1 MNIPLPMNTST
12 ESWPTARY
20 VDLRPSSES
29 FLGAVIGGLG
39 ARRKSLP
46 SKFFYDERGSRLF
59 DRICELPEYYPTRT
73 EMALMMDIAPELR
86 ALVPEGAE
94 LVEFGSGSSRK
105 VRILL
110 DAVAAFAAYV
120 SIDISGDYLK
130 QMASALACDY
140 PALDVLAVS
149 ADYTQP
155 IDLAHWEGCSRPR
168 VGFFPGSTIGNLTP
182 EDAVAFLENA
192 RRILGTGSG
201 FIVGADLKKDA
212 RILHAAY
219 NDAEGVTAAFNL
231 NLLVRINSEL
241 GGDFDLDAF
250 HHRAHYNQEKGR
262 IEMYLVSDRDQ
273 TARINGHSFVF
284 AEGETIHTENSHKY
298 TVEEFQRIAERA
310 GFIAQRAWTDENQ
323 LFSIHY
329 LEVSSD

>member
-1 MNIPLPMNTST
+1 MNIPLPIRDCA

-20 VDLRPSSES
+20 VDLQPSAES
-29 FLGAVIGGLG
+29 FLGAVIDGLG
-39 ARRKSLP
+39 AEQKSLP

-73 EMALMMDIAPELR
+73 EMALLADIAPELR
-86 ALVPEGAE
+86 ALVPQGAE
-94 LVEFGSGSSRK
+94 LVEFGSGSTRK

-110 DAVAAFAAYV
+110 DTVAAFTAYV
-120 SIDISGDYLK
+120 SIDISGDYLR

-155 IDLAHWEGCSRPR
+155 IDLAHWEGCARPR

-182 EDAVAFLENA
+182 QDAVAFLENA
-192 RRILGTGSG
+192 RRILGPGGG
-201 FIVGADLKKDA
+201 FIVGADLKKDVGL
-212 RILHAAY
+212 LHAAY

-241 GGDFDLDAF
+241 GGDFDLSAF
-250 HHRAHYNQEKGR
+250 RHRAHYDPDKGR
-262 IEMYLVSDRDQ
+262 IEMHLVSRRDQ
-273 TARINGHSFVF
+273 TARVNGHSFAF

-298 TVEEFQRIAERA
+298 TVEEFQHIAERS
-310 GFIAQRAWTDENQ
+310 GFTAQRAWTDENE